1 MGYRF
6 VAVFILLTLA
16 FPVHATPYY
25 PADPYADSQQ
35 WYLKKIDVYEAWSK
49 TMGSPDVTVAVIDTG
64 VDLDHPDL
72 KENIWTNAKEKYD
85 GIDND
90 SNLYIDDV
98 HGWDFVDGDNDPRP
112 NLNEDKINLDTL
124 HHGTAV
130 SGVIAAIADN
140 GIGGAGVAPRVK
152 IMPLRALHSDGSGSD
167 ATVMEAIQYAIAK
180 GANIINLSFVS
191 VKGAGLNTDLFLLLR
206 HALQKGILV
215 VAAVGNGDVVGI
227 DLDRE
232 AHYPVC
238 YSGEPGEDVVLGVAA
253 LSEDDTKP
261 RFSNYGANCV
271 DISAPG
277 VSIFA
282 PLVYKPDRGLKSLFA
297 LFDGGSSFAAPQ
309 VAGVAALIK
318 SLNPA
323 YQADEIRQIL
333 LSSADPILER
343 DPSVKDK
350 LGRGRLNARRA
361 LELAAQGGNFAFG
374 STQSIPYLLVAPAS
388 KAAPEVTI
396 MRTTGTVLR
405 KFGVYPPVFRG
416 GVNVVSGDV
425 DGDRISEI
433 VTGAG
438 RGGGPQVRVF
448 RSDGSVISSFFAYD
462 KMFRGGV
469 NVALGDLDGDGR
481 AEIVTGSGYGGS
493 PQVRIFDVKGK
504 LLRSFMAYDNSFRG
518 GVQVT
523 VADID
528 GDKKAEIIVAPGPG
542 VGSRNEVR
550 VFSATGGSA
559 SGGNRQFVLQKSFT
573 AFPLS
578 VRGGIN
584 LAVGDL
590 EGDGKPE
597 IVVAP
602 QSGVSPEVRIYS
614 ASGSWQ
620 RAFLVYPDAFLGG
633 VNLTI
638 GDLDRDGS
646 AEIVVGPGAGG
657 GPHVKIINGFG
668 QVKDQLF
675 PYDPA
680 FRGGVKVGIIKL

>member
-1 MGYRF
+1 MRHRF
-6 VAVFILLTLA
+6 VVSLILLALA
-16 FPVHATPYY
+16 FPVHAIPYF
-25 PADPYADSQQ
+25 PADPYAASQQ

-49 TMGSPDVTVAVIDTG
+49 TMGSADVVVAVIDTG
-64 VDLDHPDL
+64 VDIDHPDL

-85 GIDND
+85 GIDNEG
-90 SNLYIDDV
+90 NLYIDDV
-98 HGWDFVDGDNDPRP
+98 RGWDFVDGDNDPRA

-152 IMPLRALHSDGSGSD
+152 IMPLRALHSDGSGND
-167 ATVMEAIQYAIAK
+167 ATVMEAIKYAIAK
-180 GANIINLSFVS
+180 NADVINLSFVT
-191 VKGAGLNTDLFLLLR
+191 VNGAGLNTDLFLLLR

-277 VSIFA
+277 VNIFA
-282 PLVYKPDRGLKSLFA
+282 PLVYKPERGLKSLFA

-333 LSSADPILER
+333 LSSADPILDL

-374 STQSIPYLLVAPAS
+374 STQAIPYLLVAPAS
-388 KAAPEVTI
+388 KALPEVTI
-396 MRTTGTVLR
+396 MRTTGTALR
-405 KFGVYPPVFRG
+405 TFTVYPPGFRG
-416 GVNVVSGDV
+416 GLNVSSGDV

-438 RGGGPQVRVF
+438 YGGGPQVRVF
-448 RSDGSVISSFFAYD
+448 TTDGKVVGSFFAYD
-462 KMFRGGV
+462 KGFRGGV
-469 NVALGDLDGDGR
+469 NVAVGDVDGDGR
-481 AEIVTGSGYGGS
+481 AEIVAGSGYGGG
-493 PQVRIFDVKGK
+493 PQVRIFDKGGK
-504 LLRSFMAYDNSFRG
+504 VLGSFWAYDKAFRG

-528 GDKKAEIIVAPGPG
+528 GDKKGEIIVAPGSG
-542 VGSRNEVR
+542 VGSKNEVR
-550 VFSATGGSA
+550 IFSDTGGSA
-559 SGGNRQFVLQKSFT
+559 FGGDRFVLKKSFT

-590 EGDGKPE
+590 EGDGKVE

-620 RAFLVYPDAFLGG
+620 RAFLVYPDTFLGG
-633 VNLTI
+633 VNLAM

-646 AEIVVGPGAGG
+646 AEIVVGPGSSG
-657 GPHVKIINGFG
+657 GPHVKIVNGFG

-680 FRGGVKVGIIKL
+680 FRGGVKIGIIKL